1 MDVIGHLLRRAG
13 FGASGNDVK
22 YETDFA
28 PSTRASSTTGSAAI
42 RWRSSAGTSGA
53 LVSRSFEDFLGGEH
67 LFLRAL
73 DGGFRFL
80 DRRFALLFVRGAP
93 LFFSRLARV
102 LTLLLEGD
110 HLRVASSRARKGRAT
125 RRR

>member
-53 LVSRSFEDFLGGEH
+53 LRFHSSERLLRINHGLAGALGR
-67 LFLRAL
+67 LARQSLCRARAL
-73 DGGFRFL
+73 DNRFGL
-80 DRRFALLFVRGAP
+80 PDL
-93 LFFSRLARV
+93 RLAFFI
-102 LTLLLEGD
+102 LGCLP
-110 HLRVASSRARKGRAT
+110 SRRGGL
-125 RRR
+125 